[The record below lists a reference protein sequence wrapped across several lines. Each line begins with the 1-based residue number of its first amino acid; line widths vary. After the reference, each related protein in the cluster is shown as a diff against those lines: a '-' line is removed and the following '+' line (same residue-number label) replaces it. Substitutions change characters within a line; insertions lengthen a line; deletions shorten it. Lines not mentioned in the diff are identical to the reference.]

1 MSVFEKTDSFLGVK
15 RKASQFC
22 SSVDVHI
29 FICICIYVFIYFLL
43 LFSPLF
49 FLSCPTALALNSRKR
64 GSMLKYKPE
73 VGAGFFYPFPFT
85 FSRPGSETCV
95 NPCVLAV

>member
-73 VGAGFFYPFPFT
+73 VGAGFFSLSPSP
-85 FSRPGSETCV
+85 SLGL
-95 NPCVLAV
+95 VLKPVLIRVC